1 MPEMMNTV
9 AKRGPVASRYLSRI
23 WLAVLLVVAPVFA
36 ASAVNTV
43 GQEKDLRYFMFI
55 GEPNAAA
62 WKYLVE
68 NPEDRQSEVD
78 GAFKALGGEVLSYFF
93 GLGDGKNYI
102 TVTIPNDNELIQ
114 AIYLMRLP
122 SGLLKSYQ
130 VIELMPSEQ
139 MSKALKKSKELIESD
154 TTVKN

>member
-1 MPEMMNTV
+1 
-9 AKRGPVASRYLSRI
+9 
-23 WLAVLLVVAPVFA
+23 VFA
-36 ASAVNTV
+36 ESDK
-43 GQEKDLRYFMFI
+43 ELRYFIFI

-62 WKYLVE
+62 WKYLMD
-68 NPEDRQSEVD
+68 NPEDRKAEVA

-122 SGLLKSYQ
+122 SGRLNSYK

-139 MSKALKKSKELIESD
+139 MSEALNKSKQLIEGD
-154 TTVKN
+154 NTVKN

>member
-1 MPEMMNTV
+1 MEKGNIGM
-9 AKRGPVASRYLSRI
+9 RERI
-23 WLAVLLVVAPVFA
+23 EKLAAGLLLGIMFSCA
-36 ASAVNTV
+36 AAAE
-43 GQEKDLRYFMFI
+43 QQKHRHFMFI

-62 WKYLVE
+62 WQYLMDH
-68 NPEDRQSEVD
+68 PEDRKQQVE
-78 GAFKALGGEVLSYFF
+78 GAFKALGGEVISYYF

-122 SGLLKSYQ
+122 AAMLTSYE

-139 MSKALKKSKELIESD
+139 MSAALKRSKQLIESD
-154 TTVKN
+154 STIAQ

>member
-1 MPEMMNTV
+1 MMNKCST
-9 AKRGPVASRYLSRI
+9 RGLSAM
-23 WLAVLLVVAPVFA
+23 LFLLTALLVTATPNA
-36 ASAVNTV
+36 GAT
-43 GQEKDLRYFMFI
+43 EKDLRTFMFI
-55 GEPNAAA
+55 GEPSAAA
-62 WKYLVE
+62 WKYLMD
-68 NPEDRQSEVD
+68 NPEDRKAEVA

-122 SGLLKSYQ
+122 SGLLNSYQ

-139 MSKALKKSKELIESD
+139 MSEALKKSKQLIEGD
-154 TTVKN
+154 TTVNN

>member
-1 MPEMMNTV
+1 MNKIKQAVFTV
-9 AKRGPVASRYLSRI
+9 VLIIVAYSSHADSKEQRH
-23 WLAVLLVVAPVFA
+23 
-36 ASAVNTV
+36 
-43 GQEKDLRYFMFI
+43 FMFI

-62 WKYLVE
+62 WKYMME
-68 NPEDRQSEVD
+68 NPQDRKKQVA
-78 GAFKALGGEVLSYFF
+78 GAFEALGGKVISYYF

-122 SGLLKSYQ
+122 SGLLTSYE

-139 MSKALKKSKELIESD
+139 MTEALKRSKKLIESD
-154 TTVKN
+154 KTVK

>member
-1 MPEMMNTV
+1 MRMKNS
-9 AKRGPVASRYLSRI
+9 GLL
-23 WLAVLLVVAPVFA
+23 LALILLAFSLPSA
-36 ASAVNTV
+36 ANS
-43 GQEKDLRYFMFI
+43 KDLRHFMFV
-55 GEPNAAA
+55 GEPTAAA
-62 WKYLVE
+62 WKFLMD
-68 NPEDRQSEVD
+68 NPEDRKAQVA
-78 GAFKALGGEVLSYFF
+78 GAFKALGGEVVSYYF

-139 MSKALKKSKELIESD
+139 MSKALKRSAKLIAND
-154 TTVKN
+154 KTVK

>member
-1 MPEMMNTV
+1 MT
-9 AKRGPVASRYLSRI
+9 RI
-23 WLAVLLVVAPVFA
+23 LCLALCCFLPFSLQAE
-36 ASAVNTV
+36 SA
-43 GQEKDLRYFMFI
+43 QRHFMFI

-62 WKYLVE
+62 WKYMMQNPDDRKKQVE
-68 NPEDRQSEVD
+68 
-78 GAFKALGGEVLSYFF
+78 GAFNALGGKVISYYF

-139 MSKALKKSKELIESD
+139 MTEALKRSKKLIEED
-154 TTVKN
+154 TTVKKE

>member
-1 MPEMMNTV
+1 MRE
-9 AKRGPVASRYLSRI
+9 RI
-23 WLAVLLVVAPVFA
+23 EKIAAGLLVGLMFSCMA
-36 ASAVNTV
+36 AAE
-43 GQEKDLRYFMFI
+43 QQKQRHFMFI

-62 WKYLVE
+62 WQYLMDH
-68 NPEDRQSEVD
+68 PEDRKQQVE
-78 GAFKALGGEVLSYFF
+78 GAFKALGGDVISYYF

-122 SGLLKSYQ
+122 TGMLNSYQ

-139 MSKALKKSKELIESD
+139 MIEALKRSKRLIDSD
-154 TTVKN
+154 STVPR